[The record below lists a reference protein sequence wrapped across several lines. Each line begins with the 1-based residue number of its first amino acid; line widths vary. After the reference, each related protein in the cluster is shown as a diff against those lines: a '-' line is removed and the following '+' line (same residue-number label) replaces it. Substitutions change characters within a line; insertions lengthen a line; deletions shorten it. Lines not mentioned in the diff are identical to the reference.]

1 MYIRKTGSTLNP
13 KFNERFACYVG
24 EVVGKS
30 CAGKNF
36 LDIILRYV

>member
-24 EVVGKS
+24 GS
-30 CAGKNF
+30 CGEK
-36 LDIILRYV
+36 LRW